1 MGIFSKFKKGFS
13 KGSAL
18 LQGAFERVTARGR
31 LSEDELF
38 DLEEAFYSC
47 DFGPETTED
56 IISRIKEEHKNNKDF
71 RGEDIRKIARSV
83 LVDVLKGSE
92 GRLEESSG
100 SKPEVICLIGV
111 NGSGKTTTCAK
122 LGYRFTENHKSALL
136 GACDTFRAAA
146 TEQLKSWAS
155 RLGMDLVSGHHGAD
169 AAAVA
174 FDAYSSAQARECDY
188 LLLDTAGRLHV
199 KDHLMEELA
208 KLKRVLQKKNPCCP
222 HHAWLV
228 LDGSTGTNGLAQAK
242 IFHQKFGLTGLVIT
256 KLDGTSKGGALVSV
270 YRELKIPV
278 YFLGLGEQPDDLQP
292 FSISSYIDSLLPEL
306 VEISEHS

>member
-18 LQGAFERVTARGR
+18 LQGAFERVTARGGSQRMNFLTWRR
-31 LSEDELF
+31 LFTRAILVQ
-38 DLEEAFYSC
+38 
-47 DFGPETTED
+47 ETTED

-155 RLGMDLVSGHHGAD
+155 RLGMDLVSAIMG
-169 AAAVA
+169 
-174 FDAYSSAQARECDY
+174 QMP
-188 LLLDTAGRLHV
+188 LPL
-199 KDHLMEELA
+199 
-208 KLKRVLQKKNPCCP
+208 P
-222 HHAWLV
+222 
-228 LDGSTGTNGLAQAK
+228 
-242 IFHQKFGLTGLVIT
+242 LTLTPPPKQENVT
-256 KLDGTSKGGALVSV
+256 T
-270 YRELKIPV
+270 Y
-278 YFLGLGEQPDDLQP
+278 
-292 FSISSYIDSLLPEL
+292 FSILRVDYMSKI
-306 VEISEHS
+306 I

>member
-100 SKPEVICLIGV
+100 IS
-111 NGSGKTTTCAK
+111 
-122 LGYRFTENHKSALL
+122 
-136 GACDTFRAAA
+136 
-146 TEQLKSWAS
+146 
-155 RLGMDLVSGHHGAD
+155 
-169 AAAVA
+169 
-174 FDAYSSAQARECDY
+174 
-188 LLLDTAGRLHV
+188 
-199 KDHLMEELA
+199 
-208 KLKRVLQKKNPCCP
+208 QK
-222 HHAWLV
+222 
-228 LDGSTGTNGLAQAK
+228 
-242 IFHQKFGLTGLVIT
+242 
-256 KLDGTSKGGALVSV
+256 
-270 YRELKIPV
+270 
-278 YFLGLGEQPDDLQP
+278 
-292 FSISSYIDSLLPEL
+292 
-306 VEISEHS
+306 